1 MSVRSRIII
10 SVLIVIGMI
19 CIVRTVKKRKI
30 DLRYALVW
38 LLVCVG
44 ILVFTVFPKLL
55 ELLSDCLGIATPV
68 NMLFFIGFCLSLV
81 ILYTLSISTSR
92 LSAKVKVL
100 TQEMAIL
107 KYDLENARSKNAA
120 ADKQQPQNAA
130 ENAKEHEVSAR

>member
-1 MSVRSRIII
+1 MTVRSRIII

-19 CIVRTVKKRKI
+19 CIVMTIRKRKI

-38 LLVCVG
+38 LLVCLG

-68 NMLFFIGFCLSLV
+68 NMLFFVGFCLSL
-81 ILYTLSISTSR
+81 IIIYTLSISTSR

-107 KYDLENARSKNAA
+107 KHDMKNNEILCENKT
-120 ADKQQPQNAA
+120 A
-130 ENAKEHEVSAR
+130 EPETPDNDSTENPA